1 MSNLNTT
8 GSTSSGSTSSTLT
21 SSTSSIWYGVPCA
34 IHGFQGCGCN
44 ANTGVPLQQQF
55 QCPSCGMW
63 YAGSN
68 VHSCFGT
75 GTRGTGFTWCNMC
88 LQSHPAGIHRCPAMP
103 YTTGNTSTLITGTNN
118 VGFYFKE
125 VKEITTD
132 NELTYEWNGVSFD
145 IRLPQKF
152 SDCFLKVGY
161 GWVPLYPLIFSA
173 FEGDSKEMSFHLVTA
188 ILDKVFEGDNVI
200 LKSVTSI
207 KIEDNLTLLQLTNR
221 TKEYFQ
227 EDDKTSSAL

>member
-8 GSTSSGSTSSTLT
+8 STSSSTFTGAAMPT
-21 SSTSSIWYGVPCA
+21 AQAWYGVPCA
-34 IHGFQGCGCN
+34 IHGFQSCGCN
-44 ANTGVPLQQQF
+44 ATAGIPFQLQYKCQT
-55 QCPSCGMW
+55 CGMLV
-63 YAGSN
+63 GGGN
-68 VHSCFGT
+68 TFHSCSGT
-75 GTRGTGFTWCNMC
+75 ASSGYTWCNMC
-88 LQSHPAGIHRCPAMP
+88 LQSHPAGIHMCPA
-103 YTTGNTSTLITGTNN
+103 TGNTSTIITGTNN

-145 IRLPQKF
+145 MHLPQKF

-161 GWVPLYPLIFSA
+161 NWSPLYPLIFSA
-173 FEGDSKEMSFHLVTA
+173 FDGDSKEMSFHLVTA
-188 ILDKVFEGDNVI
+188 ILDKMFEGDNVI

-221 TKEYFQ
+221 TKEYFK
-227 EDDKTSSAL
+227 EDDKTSPSL